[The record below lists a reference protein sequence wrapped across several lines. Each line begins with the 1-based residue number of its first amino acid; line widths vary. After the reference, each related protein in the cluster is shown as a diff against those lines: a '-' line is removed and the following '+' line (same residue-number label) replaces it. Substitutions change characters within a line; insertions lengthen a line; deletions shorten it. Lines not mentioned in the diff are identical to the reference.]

1 MMAAHDDCIIIDAG
15 IVGWAWMLFAEQPGL
30 MAVLG
35 GGLILFG
42 VVCGRGRNPTL
53 RLWPTIFS
61 GKVDVLPSEGR
72 DVSQEIGR

>member
-35 GGLILFG
+35 GGLILFAVFG
-42 VVCGRGRNPTL
+42 SQIAGKRVSHPT
-53 RLWPTIFS
+53 
-61 GKVDVLPSEGR
+61 
-72 DVSQEIGR
+72 